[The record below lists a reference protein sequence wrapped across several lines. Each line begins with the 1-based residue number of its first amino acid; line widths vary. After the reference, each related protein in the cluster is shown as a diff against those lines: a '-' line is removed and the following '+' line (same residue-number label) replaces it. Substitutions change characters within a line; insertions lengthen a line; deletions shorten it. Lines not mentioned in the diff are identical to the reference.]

1 MLAGSVAYSQ
11 LEPDWSF
18 LDCLYFT
25 FVTISTIGYGC
36 LTPTSDA
43 SRKYTT
49 YAISSVACGISTFSQ
64 RLLVI
69 AGMFTLFFATCAV
82 PFVSGALALV
92 QRPLLN
98 WGFATFRKVTSG
110 PCLRFHGIH
119 VENDSVGA
127 PTSLHPSACN
137 HHHHCFSSDMI
148 SCWTLRLL
156 TSRFRCCLS
165 PV

>member
-43 SRKYTT
+43 SRKYT
-49 YAISSVACGISTFSQ
+49 SDPSVGCDLSTFSQ
-64 RLLVI
+64 SLLVL
-69 AGMFTLFFATCAV
+69 AGTFTLLFATSAV
-82 PFVSGALALV
+82 PFVSGALAPV

-98 WGFATFRKVTSG
+98 WGFTGFRKVTSG

-119 VENDSVGA
+119 VEHDSVGA
-127 PTSLHPSACN
+127 PPSSHP
-137 HHHHCFSSDMI
+137 
-148 SCWTLRLL
+148 TVL
-156 TSRFRCCLS
+156 
-165 PV
+165 